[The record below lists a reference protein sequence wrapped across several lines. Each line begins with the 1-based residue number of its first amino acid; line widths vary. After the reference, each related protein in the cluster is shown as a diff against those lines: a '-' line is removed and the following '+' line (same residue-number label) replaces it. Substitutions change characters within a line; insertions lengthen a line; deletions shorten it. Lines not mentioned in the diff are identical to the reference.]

1 MSRIYL
7 DLDLVTIDRGDL
19 LAVVPL
25 GEDPGTFSFVPWA
38 LSFGVNLSEPLGP
51 GVNLTVTRP

>member
-1 MSRIYL
+1 M
-7 DLDLVTIDRGDL
+7 TIDRGDL
-19 LAVVPL
+19 LTVVPL
-25 GEDPGTFSFVPWA
+25 GVGSGEDPGTFSFVPWA